1 MEDHQGESYYFLKTV
16 ARAVSVLDLFTA
28 SDAELGVA
36 EVGRRLKLH
45 KSVAH
50 RLLATLTDLGL
61 LATGTSN
68 GTYRLGV
75 KSLQLGLSY
84 LRHSPIDRVAQTHM
98 MRLAQELPDFAFH
111 VAILDGV
118 DIVYQKSVVTP
129 RAARWVSPTLG
140 RRTMA
145 YCTALGKVLLAYL
158 SPAELD
164 NYLSRV
170 ELRPHTPNTITTA
183 EALRHELEQVRIN
196 GYACDNAEAHADRRC
211 VGAPIRDHTERVVA
225 ALSMSGLS
233 GKVEECGKDILAQ
246 TIKSA
251 AAAISHDLGFPT
263 LPAASQRPAGG
274 SNDRGLS
281 TRRYGRGHAFVGL
294 RYQC

>member
-1 MEDHQGESYYFLKTV
+1 MADFPTRSYYFLNTV
-16 ARAVSVLDLFTA
+16 ARAVAVLDLFTGP
-28 SDAELGVA
+28 DAELGVA
-36 EVGRRLKLH
+36 EVARRLSLH

-84 LRHSPIDRVAQTHM
+84 LRHSPIDRVAQAHM

-118 DIVYQKSVVTP
+118 DIVYQKTVAGT
-129 RAARWVSPTLG
+129 RATRWVSPTLG
-140 RRTMA
+140 RRYMA

-170 ELRPHTPNTITTA
+170 ELRPYTPTTITTA
-183 EALRHELEQVRIN
+183 DALRRELEQVRIN
-196 GYACDNAEAHADRRC
+196 ECAYDDAENQADRRC
-211 VGAPIRDHTERVVA
+211 VGAPIRDHTGRVVA
-225 ALSMSGLS
+225 ALSLTGLS
-233 GKVEECGKDILAQ
+233 GKVDEYGRDFLAR
-246 TIKSA
+246 TIKTA
-251 AAAISHDLGFPT
+251 AAAISHDLGF
-263 LPAASQRPAGG
+263 
-274 SNDRGLS
+274 S
-281 TRRYGRGHAFVGL
+281 TRRM
-294 RYQC
+294 